1 MSEEDLSY
9 EELKQQVEELQYGI
23 ETLDDDLDMKTR
35 ENEQL
40 QEELKKRNEEINS
53 LKEKLE
59 KSEKE
64 KGRMED
70 LVEIKHKESLSIQS
84 KINDICKEIDMDM
97 DLNNSPIS
105 LLDSVRQKFMDSNL
119 KVKEIMQKCD
129 LLEKENK
136 SIQQK
141 LEEVQ

>member
-70 LVEIKHKESLSIQS
+70 LVEIKHKESLNIQS

-97 DLNNSPIS
+97 NLNNSPI
-105 LLDSVRQKFMDSNL
+105 
-119 KVKEIMQKCD
+119 
-129 LLEKENK
+129 
-136 SIQQK
+136 
-141 LEEVQ
+141 